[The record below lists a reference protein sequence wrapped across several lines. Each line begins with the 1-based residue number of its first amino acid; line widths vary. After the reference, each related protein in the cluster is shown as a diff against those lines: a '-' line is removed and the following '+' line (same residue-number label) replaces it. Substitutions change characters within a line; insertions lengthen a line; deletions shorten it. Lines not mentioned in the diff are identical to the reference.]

1 METITKFPSGLFG
14 YYSVN
19 WNCSAINSFQDKQ
32 VGCVESWGWNLVGR
46 NSLKFRILV
55 NFRFFIDNFMDKKKS

>member
-19 WNCSAINSFQDKQ
+19 WNCSAYDSFQDKQ

-46 NSLKFRILV
+46 NSLKL
-55 NFRFFIDNFMDKKKS
+55 RF